1 MVWVRVVARY
11 SYGYSVSLRA
21 SCSFAGAGVGSL
33 NPQSQAPNTDGW
45 TSLEKISKA
54 TLVAALLSVLLREDK
69 ASFSSH
75 PSPLG
80 FGTLGSCTEST
91 VVSASYTGTG
101 SSTANTL

>member
-1 MVWVRVVARY
+1 MPMVWVRVVARY

-91 VVSASYTGTG
+91 VVSASYTGWQLHG
-101 SSTANTL
+101 